1 MAEAGIRTRS
11 VPDPYQSRTNSR
23 VLERPPASHARTRRS
38 PLTGAW
44 DAQNGGSVSSLPSR
58 PAPRVFYV
66 GNTTANGEFN
76 SADLMMGT
84 QSLETTFAGRVTAAT
99 SVSPVH
105 LLVALEGGEIHRFNT
120 LTKSAELVIDLEAH
134 VTSLS
139 HDKFTGRVYG
149 GLSTLEVV
157 ELHPFTGEVATF
169 AMMPGKGRIAV
180 SPSGRLWYA
189 PVKYIQAGELS
200 AWELPGEI

>member
-1 MAEAGIRTRS
+1 MK
-11 VPDPYQSRTNSR
+11 
-23 VLERPPASHARTRRS
+23 
-38 PLTGAW
+38 
-44 DAQNGGSVSSLPSR
+44 
-58 PAPRVFYV
+58 
-66 GNTTANGEFN
+66 
-76 SADLMMGT
+76 GT
-84 QSLETTFAGRVTAAT
+84 QSLETTFGGRVTAAT

-105 LLVALEGGEIHRFNT
+105 LLVALEGGEVHRFNT
-120 LTKSAELVIDLEAH
+120 LTKSADLVIDLGAH

-169 AMMPGKGRIAV
+169 EMMPGKGRVAV

-189 PVKYIQAGELS
+189 PVKYIEVGVLS
-200 AWELPGEI
+200 SWDLPSEI